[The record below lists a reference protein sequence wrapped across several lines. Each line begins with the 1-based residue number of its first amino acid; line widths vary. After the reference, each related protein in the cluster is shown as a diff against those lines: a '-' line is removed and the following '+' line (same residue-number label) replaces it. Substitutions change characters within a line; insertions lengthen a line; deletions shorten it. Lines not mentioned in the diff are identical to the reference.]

1 MVFGCRPSPRHA
13 RRLAIA
19 SGLAAMVSGALTA
32 SPALA
37 AATCTAQGLT
47 VQPLQSSTFYID
59 TATSYLGSYVGY
71 RVTND
76 LGSARERMWLR
87 LEDFTGGVVVPAT
100 GAASTAPVPLETLA
114 AGSATPGYAYLRAS
128 TPTASAQLHD
138 VVLYEGRPGAGG
150 VEICRETQTLTS
162 VEDVIKAAA
171 NKVTS
176 ASVSSASATLG
187 GTFDLTVTG
196 ATGVIGSGI
205 AADPGVVRFS
215 PAVAADWP
223 SSAFRLVDVSH
234 ELPAGAAALPDVLS
248 QSGMSGPDRK
258 YSITYRFRVVGATSS
273 PTPVVPVQNIASGT
287 QVKHT
292 DPDSL
297 ASLSPIP
304 PVTSDATMA
313 VSVGTAG
320 PYTSGSTVPLSAT
333 ITNDAPSPI
342 TVDEVV
348 LRLPDTWS
356 AVPGSAAVGGAAVAD
371 PHDAGGGELR
381 LVGPFTIP
389 ASGSVPFTLQAVAGA
404 PGTTG
409 SFSAAG
415 TLAGGQIDA
424 TTTAADD
431 APATLTLA
439 VVGPPDAQAD
449 TFAVATGVATGLDVL
464 ANDRTGN
471 SQGTLSIV
479 TAPLH
484 GVATVDGDRLS
495 YQPHPGYTGGD
506 TLTYRLTTASG
517 SDDAAVTLNVADPPP
532 APAPA
537 SRTSTGVGTAV
548 QATVVPH
555 PADGTV
561 SLLDANG
568 LPAISATVAG
578 QGTYVLDPA
587 TGTISWTPVLGFA
600 GTATPVTFRVTD
612 AFGQHGDAD
621 YTPTVTKPQA
631 PAPAARSSRG
641 TGVALQTVDL
651 DPPAGTTVRL
661 LDGTQ
666 STSTVTVSG
675 QGTYT
680 LDTATGIVTFAP
692 AFGFSGPALVT
703 FRVTDAYGQ
712 TGEATYTATVDAPD
726 APQAEPTTS
735 SGTATDSQRVT
746 LSMPPGGSV
755 VLMDGSSPT
764 LSLTVPGEGTYSLD
778 PVTGELTFAP
788 VLGFSGTAT
797 PITYRMVD
805 AYGQSVTATHTASV
819 LKPPAPVAS
828 PADTSGTS
836 GADQRVTIK
845 IPAGGTATLLDANG
859 VATTQVEIPGVGT
872 YRLDPASGV
881 ITFSPAAG
889 FGGTPTGVTYQ
900 LTDAYGQ
907 AQKARYTPTVVPS
920 GQAQPAAPEPVAD
933 APVAAGPART
943 CVSRRQMK
951 INFKVARSAKLK
963 RLTVTVNGKL
973 VSRLSVRS
981 RQAVVDMRGM
991 PAQNVR
997 IVITGRLRDGGR
1009 ITATRTYRPCRPRL
1023 VHPPL
1028 PTLRLRPV
1036 R

>member
-1 MVFGCRPSPRHA
+1 
-13 RRLAIA
+13 
-19 SGLAAMVSGALTA
+19 MVSGALTA

-59 TATSYLGSYVGY
+59 TATDYLGSYVGY

-76 LGSARERMWLR
+76 GGTAREGMWLR
-87 LEDFTGGVVVPAT
+87 LESFTGGVVVPAT
-100 GAASTAPVPLETLA
+100 GAASTAPVPLQTLA
-114 AGSATPGYAYLRAS
+114 AGAATPGYAYLSAS
-128 TPTASAQLHD
+128 ASTASAQGHD

-150 VEICRETQTLTS
+150 VEVCRETQTLTS

-176 ASVSSASATLG
+176 ASLSSASATLG

-196 ATGVIGSGI
+196 TTGVIGSGI

-223 SSAFRLVDVSH
+223 SSAFRLIDVSH
-234 ELPAGAAALPDVLS
+234 QIPVAAAALPDVLS
-248 QSGMSGPDRK
+248 QSGMSGPDRE

-424 TTTAADD
+424 TTDAADD

-439 VVGPPDAQAD
+439 VVGPPDAQDD
-449 TFAVATGVATGLDVL
+449 TFSVATGLVTALDVL
-464 ANDRTGN
+464 GNDKTGN
-471 SQGTLSIV
+471 ALGTLSIV

-484 GVATVDGDRLS
+484 GVATVDGDRVR
-495 YQPHPGYTGGD
+495 YQPDPGYTGGD

-517 SDDAAVTLNVADPPP
+517 SDDAAVTLNVAEAPP

-537 SRTSTGVGTAV
+537 ARTSTGVGTAV
-548 QATVVPH
+548 QTTVVPH
-555 PADGTV
+555 PSGGTV
-561 SLLDANG
+561 TLLDDNG
-568 LPAISATVAG
+568 LPATSVTVAG
-578 QGTYVLDPA
+578 QGAYVLDA
-587 TGTISWTPVLGFA
+587 DTGTISWTAVLGFA

-612 AFGQHGDAD
+612 EFGQHGDAG
-621 YTPTVTKPQA
+621 YTPTVTKPEP
-631 PAPAARSSRG
+631 PAPAAVSSRG

-680 LDTATGIVTFAP
+680 LDTATGVVTFAP
-692 AFGFSGPALVT
+692 AAGFSGPASIA
-703 FRVTDAYGQ
+703 FRVTDAYGRA
-712 TGEATYTATVDAPD
+712 GEATYTATVDPPD
-726 APQAEPTTS
+726 APQAGPTTS
-735 SGTATDSQRVT
+735 SGTATDSQRVA
-746 LSMPPGGSV
+746 LPKPPGGSV

-764 LSLTVPGEGTYSLD
+764 LNLTVAGQGTYNLN
-778 PVTGELTFAP
+778 PATGELTFAP

-797 PITYRMVD
+797 PITYHVVD
-805 AYGQSVTATHTASV
+805 SYGQAVTATHTASV
-819 LKPPAPVAS
+819 IKPPAPVPS

-836 GADQRVTIK
+836 GADQRVTIE
-845 IPAGGTATLLDANG
+845 IPAGGTATLLDAEG
-859 VATTQVEIPGVGT
+859 VPATRVEIPGVGT
-872 YRLDPASGV
+872 YRLDPDSGV

-889 FGGTPTGVTYQ
+889 FGGTPTGVTYRV
-900 LTDAYGQ
+900 TDAYGQ
-907 AQKARYTPTVVPS
+907 AQEARYTPTVIAS
-920 GQAQPAAPEPVAD
+920 GQDLPATPGPVAD
-933 APVAAGPART
+933 TTVAAAPART

-951 INFKVARSAKLK
+951 INFKVARGTKLR
-963 RLTVTVNGKL
+963 RLTVTVNGKQTA
-973 VSRLSVRS
+973 RLSVRA

-991 PAQNVR
+991 PAKDVR
-997 IVITGRLRDGGR
+997 IVISGRLRDGSR

-1023 VHPPL
+1023 AQPPL